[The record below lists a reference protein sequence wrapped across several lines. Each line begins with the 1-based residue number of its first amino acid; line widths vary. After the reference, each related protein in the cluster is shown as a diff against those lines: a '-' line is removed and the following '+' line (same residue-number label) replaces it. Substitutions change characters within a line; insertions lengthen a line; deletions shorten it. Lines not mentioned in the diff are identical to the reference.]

1 MIERR
6 LGRRRLVCDAGMH
19 RYGLVQEA
27 RCRMQCEHCG
37 GESVM
42 RVERRAE
49 VRWEDG
55 LERVFIQ
62 AEFVVL
68 SGRMK
73 FEA

>member
-1 MIERR
+1 
-6 LGRRRLVCDAGMH
+6 
-19 RYGLVQEA
+19 
-27 RCRMQCEHCG
+27 
-37 GESVM
+37 M